1 VVANSETSCVNIKQ
15 EIDSVQRHK
24 GVVECSGASGV
35 HSIEPVA
42 SANAE

>member
-1 VVANSETSCVNIKQ
+1 MKQ

-24 GVVECSGASGV
+24 GVVECNGTSAN

-42 SANAE
+42 SASAEEISKFP